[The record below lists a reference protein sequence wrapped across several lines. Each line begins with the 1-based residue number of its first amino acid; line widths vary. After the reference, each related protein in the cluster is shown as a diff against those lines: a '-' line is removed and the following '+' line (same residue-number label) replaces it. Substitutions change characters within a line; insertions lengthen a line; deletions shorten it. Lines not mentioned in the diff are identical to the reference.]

1 MAEPVM
7 QYDNNFTLTVGA
19 LTTLNAIYQASRIDG
34 SRLQGWK
41 EIYCEITAQV
51 TGKTSAE
58 GPLLWGLAANLTA
71 AQLEVIIEEDPQSRT
86 SPITR
91 APGSWLKVLGMIPL
105 LTNAAPLTGGTGDG
119 SDGAANPL
127 RVKVNWSIP
136 ESLDFGMF
144 VYNMGAGTLTTG
156 TVIHAYME
164 HYGVW
169 LRD

>member
-1 MAEPVM
+1 ML
-7 QYDNNFTLTVGA
+7 YDNNFTLAVGA
-19 LTTLNAIYQASRIDG
+19 LASLDAIYQASKIDG

-71 AQLEVIIEEDPQSRT
+71 SQIEVILEEDPQSKT
-86 SPITR
+86 TPITR
-91 APGSWLKVLGMIPL
+91 ADGSWLKVLGMIPL

-136 ESLDFGMF
+136 EGLDFGMF
-144 VYNMGAGTLTTG
+144 VYNMDSSVVTTG
-156 TVIHAYME
+156 TLIRAYME